1 MSLSKSAKE
10 YLIVALANKKIGE
23 EVAAAIDSSGSGPAA
38 SVAAIVP
45 SDMTAIAATY
55 ADLAAARTSVNA
67 LRTDAE
73 ARLDA
78 VESKVNEIVAALKA
92 AGLMSV

>member
-38 SVAAIVP
+38 SISAITP

-55 ADLAAARTSVNA
+55 ADLAAARASVNT

-78 VESKVNEIVAALKA
+78 VEAKLNSVIAALKA